1 MQLTLTSP
9 NATGSNCLISII
21 HGRPSSIWT
30 TLQKPQTYCSNSP
43 RTKKTALHRDVA
55 AFHTFALQ
63 GEHRIYSSLG
73 DFKEGRTVGT
83 DKIGQPDVGPHAE
96 CEGDSDVI
104 ILCSLRSYH
113 GGLICEIPD
122 ENREVL
128 SSMTFDG
135 SKELHMAALASE
147 KTSKC

>member
-9 NATGSNCLISII
+9 KATGSNCLISII
-21 HGRPSSIWT
+21 YGCPYAIWT

-73 DFKEGRTVGT
+73 DFKEGSTVGT
-83 DKIGQPDVGPHAE
+83 YKIGQPDAGLHAE
-96 CEGDSDVI
+96 GGGDFDVI
-104 ILCSLRSYH
+104 ILFSLRLYH
-113 GGLICEIPD
+113 GGAICEILD
-122 ENREVL
+122 ENQEACL
-128 SSMTFDG
+128 P
-135 SKELHMAALASE
+135 
-147 KTSKC
+147 

>member
-9 NATGSNCLISII
+9 KATGINCLISII
-21 HGRPSSIWT
+21 YGCPYAIWT
-30 TLQKPQTYCSNSP
+30 TLQKPQTYCSNSL

-83 DKIGQPDVGPHAE
+83 YKIGQPDVGPHAE
-96 CEGDSDVI
+96 RGGDSDVI
-104 ILCSLRSYH
+104 ILFSLRPYH
-113 GGLICEIPD
+113 GGAICEILD
-122 ENREVL
+122 ENQEACL
-128 SSMTFDG
+128 P
-135 SKELHMAALASE
+135 
-147 KTSKC
+147 

>member
-9 NATGSNCLISII
+9 KATGINRLISII
-21 HGRPSSIWT
+21 YGCPYAIWT
-30 TLQKPQTYCSNSP
+30 TLQKPQTYCSNSL

-83 DKIGQPDVGPHAE
+83 YKIGQPDVGPHAE
-96 CEGDSDVI
+96 GGGDSDVI
-104 ILCSLRSYH
+104 ILFSLRPYR
-113 GGLICEIPD
+113 GGAICEILD
-122 ENREVL
+122 ENQEVL
-128 SSMTFDG
+128 STMTLDG
-135 SKELHMAALASE
+135 VKELHMAA
-147 KTSKC
+147 